1 MAINGPV
8 TRGENIR
15 PGIHKYF
22 ARTGKP
28 SWSYQVQ
35 SDFGVE
41 RNGLWMT
48 VLFLC
53 DTVVC
58 ERGSYKRGASRGLFI
73 FNSEISEELF
83 QFDSV
88 KGFGTVKRGR
98 GLFGFDRQSFH
109 SSGIWYGV
117 CGFWLRFLQA
127 GGWQCVLVFKPAEKR
142 CFRSASNQ
150 KKRA

>member
-28 SWSYQVQ
+28 SWSYQAQ

-41 RNGLWMT
+41 RNALWMT

-83 QFDSV
+83 QFDSL
-88 KGFGTVKRGR
+88 KGFGIVKRGR
-98 GLFGFDRQSFH
+98 GLLGFDRQSFH
-109 SSGIWYGV
+109 SSGI
-117 CGFWLRFLQA
+117 
-127 GGWQCVLVFKPAEKR
+127 
-142 CFRSASNQ
+142 
-150 KKRA
+150 